1 MSKKLLFDESNNV
14 VKEWFYNRPTN
25 PELNVP
31 IMKMARELA
40 GEMCH
45 RFNLQVLGVN
55 HAKYNYDDIKLSVP
69 IQNTKIA
76 LEHVRKESVKGR
88 GIIAF
93 ILSRDG
99 VAVGWASARYS
110 QRYEC
115 YQYVYTNVQFG
126 KGKNNFV
133 QSKKLSTVVNRASKQ
148 FDSTLDGDLDTGY
161 RNSIYD
167 EHLSKS
173 HLDNMLRSIA
183 NPDRYKRDKD
193 DVARDIS
200 RTEAE
205 ALVYHAINK
214 SPIDKTLMERINKV
228 YCRYKELNTK
238 IDETK
243 SVYNSMCDKP
253 IYVLSYTKSIPNI
266 YNLRKLKLDNAKFCN
281 TIIQDFE
288 VIRDDIDNSKYG
300 KLLKPRLAMWNSC
313 KTELFSKDNPHEL
326 IGSKYHVGYDRGWS
340 SDVAHYDD
348 GLGIVCYSES
358 DNYIDLKTHSHIM
371 ILDAD

>member
-14 VKEWFYNRPTN
+14 VKEWFYNRPPN

-115 YQYVYTNVQFG
+115 YQQ
-126 KGKNNFV
+126 
-133 QSKKLSTVVNRASKQ
+133 L
-148 FDSTLDGDLDTGY
+148 
-161 RNSIYD
+161 IC
-167 EHLSKS
+167 
-173 HLDNMLRSIA
+173 LRQLLCKI
-183 NPDRYKRDKD
+183 
-193 DVARDIS
+193 I
-200 RTEAE
+200 
-205 ALVYHAINK
+205 
-214 SPIDKTLMERINKV
+214 LMN
-228 YCRYKELNTK
+228 
-238 IDETK
+238 
-243 SVYNSMCDKP
+243 
-253 IYVLSYTKSIPNI
+253 
-266 YNLRKLKLDNAKFCN
+266 
-281 TIIQDFE
+281 
-288 VIRDDIDNSKYG
+288 
-300 KLLKPRLAMWNSC
+300 
-313 KTELFSKDNPHEL
+313 
-326 IGSKYHVGYDRGWS
+326 
-340 SDVAHYDD
+340 
-348 GLGIVCYSES
+348 
-358 DNYIDLKTHSHIM
+358 
-371 ILDAD
+371 